1 MFLSKKYPYVKQ
13 TDKNDCGPACLAS
26 VLKYYGFKT
35 SVSKLRELT
44 KTDIN
49 GTTIFGIIK
58 AAESLN
64 MIAKAVKAKSLDV
77 LKTDFPKP
85 AIAYV
90 IYEDGMRH
98 YVVLYEVN
106 EKEVI
111 LADTGKGIVKYK
123 IDEFFKIWTGN
134 LILMVPTSSFKPSDE
149 TNGFKRF
156 FKLITLQKRLL
167 VGVFFAALFIC
178 IFGIIGTFYY
188 KLLIDDIIPNN
199 LQKKLIYI
207 SITMIILAFFKVV
220 TEFFRKIILLFMAKK
235 IDIKLLLGYYDHVL
249 KLPIEFFATRDVGGI
264 VSRFS
269 DGVRVREAISSA
281 AVTVMVDSLMAIAG
295 GIILYIQSPIMFIVC
310 FIPIII
316 YLILVFVFK
325 NKIEE
330 TNRNLMINNSRVTD
344 YLVESIEGIEVIK
357 SFNSEEYSMKC
368 LRDRF
373 KDYMDDFFRNGFAVS
388 LQELLKG
395 TTKAVFGVCILWLGA
410 YLTLYGIVTVGTFI
424 SFNALLVYF
433 IEPIERIINLQ
444 PQIQS
449 AMVAADRLRQILDLE
464 TENYSKTEINPSLAG
479 DIEINNIDF
488 RYGYRKKVLNNFSMF
503 IKNKE
508 KVALVGSSGSG
519 KTTIVKL
526 LMKFYNI
533 EKGEIKINSF
543 NLNDISIQQIREKVA
558 YISQESY
565 FFTGTIKE
573 NLLIGNSEATEED
586 MINICKK
593 VYIHDFIMQLPRK
606 YDNSLSEKAMNLSGG
621 QKQRLAIARALLKKP
636 DILIM
641 DEATSNLDSITEK
654 AIEKTVKEFT
664 NNITTII
671 IAHRLSTVRNC
682 DKIYVIENGSII
694 ECGSHEELL
703 DKKKYYHK
711 LWMEQSY

>member
-1 MFLSKKYPYVKQ
+1 MFSLKKYPYVKQ
-13 TDKNDCGPACLAS
+13 TDKNDCGPACLATI
-26 VLKYYGFKT
+26 LKYYGFKT
-35 SVSKLRELT
+35 SISNLRELT

-49 GTTIFGIIK
+49 GTTIFGMIQ
-58 AAESLN
+58 AAEKLN
-64 MIAKAVKAKSLDV
+64 MTAKAVKAKSLDV
-77 LKTDFPKP
+77 LKKDFPKP

-98 YVVLYEVN
+98 YVVLYGVN
-106 EKEVI
+106 EKQVI
-111 LADTGKGIVKYK
+111 LADTGRGIIKYK
-123 IDEFFKIWTGN
+123 IDEFLKIWTGN
-134 LILMVPTSSFKPSDE
+134 LILIVPKSSFKPGDE
-149 TNGFKRF
+149 TNGFKSF
-156 FKLITLQKRLL
+156 FKLIILQKRLL
-167 VGVFFAALFIC
+167 IGVFFTALFIC

-199 LQKKLIYI
+199 LQKELTYI
-207 SITMIILAFFKVV
+207 SIAMIILAFFKVV
-220 TEFFRKIILLFMAKK
+220 TEFLRKILLLFMAKK

-264 VSRFS
+264 VSRFI

-281 AVTVMVDSLMAIAG
+281 AVTVMIDSIMAIAG
-295 GIILYIQSPIMFIVC
+295 GVILYIQSPIMFISC

-316 YLILVFVFK
+316 YLILVFAFK

-330 TNRNLMINNSRVTD
+330 TNRNLMINNSKVTD

-368 LRDRF
+368 LKKKF
-373 KDYMDDFFRNGFAVS
+373 KDYMDDFFKNGFVVS

-395 TTKAVFGVCILWLGA
+395 STKVIFGVCILWLGA
-410 YLTLYGIVTVGTFI
+410 YLTLNGTVTIGTFI

-444 PQIQS
+444 PEIQS
-449 AMVAADRLRQILDLE
+449 AMVAADRLGQILDLK
-464 TENYSKTEINPSLAG
+464 TENYSNTEVNTSLAG
-479 DIEINNIDF
+479 DIEFSNVNF
-488 RYGYRKKVLNNFSMF
+488 RYGYRQKVLNNFSMS

-508 KVALVGSSGSG
+508 KVALVGASGSG

-533 EKGEIKINSF
+533 ENGEIKINSF
-543 NLNDISIQQIREKVA
+543 NLNDISIKQIREKIA

-606 YDNSLSEKAMNLSGG
+606 YDNSLSEKATNLSGG

-654 AIEKTVKEFT
+654 AIEKTVNEFT

-671 IAHRLSTVRNC
+671 IAHRLSTIRNC
-682 DKIYVIENGSII
+682 DKIYVIENGSIM
-694 ECGSHEELL
+694 EYGTHQELL
-703 DKKKYYHK
+703 DKKEYYYK